1 MSHGVKWI
9 DKISDDHFYFIF
21 LVLVFVLPK
30 NNVSKSRFEWFW
42 KCSILKILAS
52 RSYASI
58 RLKLYSI
65 YRWYFHLF
73 AYEFFG
79 YFSTFLF
86 FTRFWCF
93 FLCLSR
99 GLKFR
104 LWMKCLRCETTIELL
119 NSHHSLFT
127 TFFFIHH
134 FMIYTDIQWKFFIK
148 YSVWFKL
155 MMFLFQHS
163 SWCYESPYSSSPF
176 R

>member
-1 MSHGVKWI
+1 MNRQNQWWPLLFH
-9 DKISDDHFYFIF
+9 ISRSRLCFTQKQCIEKSFWM
-21 LVLVFVLPK
+21 VLKMF
-30 NNVSKSRFEWFW
+30 NFF
-42 KCSILKILAS
+42 LKILAS